1 MQKVTLAQL
10 KQLALRAKNDLWQQ
24 ARANGRDVKV
34 YLHWSAGHYGSF
46 FSDYH
51 INIDKDGSVYVST
64 NDLAAV
70 LAHTWRR
77 NSGAI
82 GVSLAACYG
91 ATTQNWGSE
100 PPTVAQIEAMA
111 QVVCVL
117 ANALDLTIDYDRV
130 MTHAEAANED
140 GYGPQQTWERWDLWM
155 LPGVSLGE
163 GGHII
168 RGKANWYRQNGVV

>member
-1 MQKVTLAQL
+1 MHKVTLAQL
-10 KQLALRAKNDLWQQ
+10 KQLALQAKNDLWTL

-34 YLHWSAGHYGSF
+34 YLHWSAGHYGQF

-51 INIDKDGSVYVST
+51 INIDKDGGVYVST
-64 NDLAAV
+64 DDLAAV

-91 ATTQNWGSE
+91 ATTKNWGAE
-100 PPTVAQIEAMA
+100 PPTIEQIEAMA

-117 ANALDLTIDYDRV
+117 ADALDLTIDYDRV

-140 GYGPQQTWERWDLWM
+140 GYGPLQTWERWDLWM
-155 LPGVSLGE
+155 IPGAAPSD
-163 GGHII
+163 GGNII
-168 RGKANWYRQNGVV
+168 RGKANWYRQNGVA